1 MLAKGVSGMSIP
13 ADAGR
18 DHPGPEVAPDPSD
31 PAFGAE
37 TGEGPDPAF
46 GAETGEGPDPAFGPE
61 AAEGERVEY
70 GESVSSFGGDVGDAG
85 WGRH

>member
-18 DHPGPEVAPDPSD
+18 DQRGPEVAPDP
-31 PAFGAE
+31 
-37 TGEGPDPAF
+37 PDPS
-46 GAETGEGPDPAFGPE
+46 FGPE
-61 AAEGERVEY
+61 AAEEERVEY
-70 GESVSSFGGDVGDAG
+70 GESDSSFGGDVGDAG

>member
-37 TGEGPDPAF
+37 TGEGPDPS
-46 GAETGEGPDPAFGPE
+46 FGPE
-61 AAEGERVEY
+61 AAEEERVEY
-70 GESVSSFGGDVGDAG
+70 GESDSSFGGDVGDAG